1 RAPPVS
7 PSPEPDLTSKGG
19 SVMATKKN
27 EEQEQPQQEQP
38 QPEQQDEQKDEQKD
52 EQVSVEMSQDTATLL
67 LAAAEELDLDASVVK
82 VDNGYLSAPAR
93 VVEKAGVD
101 KAEQPE
107 PKQGTVAEASDDDA
121 VAANEKK

>member
-1 RAPPVS
+1 
-7 PSPEPDLTSKGG
+7 
-19 SVMATKKN
+19 MATKKN
-27 EEQEQPQQEQP
+27 EEQGQPQQEQP
-38 QPEQQDEQKDEQKD
+38 QPEQQDEQKDEQ
-52 EQVSVEMSQDTATLL
+52 VSVEMSQDNATLL

-121 VAANEKK
+121 VAANEKKE